1 MSEKRTE
8 HQTPLVEMKG
18 IKKNFGRVQA
28 LKGVDFHVGRNEVV
42 GLLGDNG
49 AGKSTLIKILV
60 GYYQPDEGEIYF
72 EGKPVQFNSPWDS
85 RNLGIETVYQDLAL
99 VNLMPLWRNFFLG
112 REVKRRIG
120 PFTFIDRNRMR
131 RTALEVLKEVG
142 IFLRSPDETVAFMSG
157 GERQAVAIARAIHFG
172 AKLLILDE
180 PTAALSVGETRKV
193 LEHILE
199 AKEKGI
205 SVIFIT
211 HNIYHVYEVADRLVL
226 LEHGEKIGEYT
237 KSEVTP
243 EQVMD
248 IIASAAGV
256 K

>member
-1 MSEKRTE
+1 MSEY
-8 HQTPLVEMKG
+8 LVEMRG
-18 IKKNFGRVQA
+18 IKKSFGRVQA
-28 LKGVDFHVGRNEVV
+28 LKGVDFHVRRQEIV

-60 GYYQPDEGEIYF
+60 GYHQPDEGEIYF
-72 EGKPVQFNSPWDS
+72 EGKRVFFKSPWDS
-85 RNLGIETVYQDLAL
+85 RKVGIETVYQDLAL
-99 VNLMPLWRNFFLG
+99 VNLMPIWRNFFLG
-112 REVKRRIG
+112 REIIRRIG
-120 PFTFIDRNRMR
+120 PVKVLDVGKMKKIAR
-131 RTALEVLKEVG
+131 EVLRDIG
-142 IFLRSPDETVAFMSG
+142 IFIRSPDETVAFLSG

-199 AKEKGI
+199 AKKQGI

-226 LEHGEKIGEYT
+226 LEKGEKIGDYD
-237 KSEVTP
+237 KKAVTP
-243 EQVMD
+243 EKVMD
-248 IIASAAGV
+248 IIAAAAGIT

>member
-1 MSEKRTE
+1 MSEY
-8 HQTPLVEMKG
+8 LVEMRG
-18 IKKNFGRVQA
+18 IKKSFGRVQA
-28 LKGVDFHVGRNEVV
+28 LKGVDFHVRKQEIV

-60 GYYQPDEGEIYF
+60 GYHQPDEGEIYF
-72 EGKPVQFNSPWDS
+72 EGKRVFFKSPWDS
-85 RNLGIETVYQDLAL
+85 RKVGIETVYQDLAL
-99 VNLMPLWRNFFLG
+99 VNLMPIWRNFFLG
-112 REVKRRIG
+112 REIIRKIG
-120 PFTFIDRNRMR
+120 PVKILDVGKMKKIAR
-131 RTALEVLKEVG
+131 EVLRDIG
-142 IFLRSPDETVAFMSG
+142 IFIRSADETVAFLSG

-180 PTAALSVGETRKV
+180 PTASLSVGETRKV

-199 AKEKGI
+199 AKKRGI

-226 LEHGEKIGEYT
+226 LEKGEKIGDYD
-237 KSEVTP
+237 KKDVTP
-243 EQVMD
+243 EKVMD
-248 IIASAAGV
+248 IIAVAAGIT